1 MPAILER
8 LVSQLKAKG
17 HSEKS
22 AYAIATS
29 TLQKSGAL
37 KKGSQKLTPKG
48 KKRQDMG
55 ADGRAKDRASKE
67 SDGRHKPSAFNYSKK
82 TNRATLK

>member
-1 MPAILER
+1 MPQILDR

-29 TLQKSGAL
+29 RLQESGNL
-37 KKGSQKLTPKG
+37 KKGTTQPTKKGVRRGKMTPG
-48 KKRQDMG
+48 Q
-55 ADGRAKDRASKE
+55 RAKDRASKL
-67 SDGRHKPSAFNYSKK
+67 SGKPPKAYKYNSR
-82 TNRATLK
+82 TNRATLKK